1 MGVRIGNGYLH
12 RIIRTGQDLQR
23 TALLLQELGRM
34 VQSAVHR
41 VKGLVVCG
49 VVLLCLLGVSAG
61 AVRRRGA
68 IWHIAAVSTVVAA
81 DHVVVGI
88 RIGGGGVI
96 CSVIGPAGAA
106 LQRQGKRRAHDDQTC
121 GGGQQ
126 PFLIIAF
133 GIGGG
138 AAALGRS
145 LYLRHDAVRQAGGR
159 QGVARQRF
167 AKQFVHRVKGLLCHG
182 CSLLSLISVCK
193 TAPPS
198 KRFPLPSSN
207 SRSRILARLMRD
219 FTVPSLISSAAA
231 ISA

>member
-1 MGVRIGNGYLH
+1 MAFFQQVRIAGGMGVRIGNGYLH

-23 TALLLQELGRM
+23 TAPCCSS
-34 VQSAVHR
+34 SAAAWSR
-41 VKGLVVCG
+41 ALSIGSKGLVVCG

-61 AVRRRGA
+61 AIRRRGA

-126 PFLIIAF
+126 PLLIIAF
-133 GIGGG
+133 GIE
-138 AAALGRS
+138 AAL
-145 LYLRHDAVRQAGGR
+145 
-159 QGVARQRF
+159 
-167 AKQFVHRVKGLLCHG
+167 
-182 CSLLSLISVCK
+182 
-193 TAPPS
+193 PP
-198 KRFPLPSSN
+198 
-207 SRSRILARLMRD
+207 
-219 FTVPSLISSAAA
+219 
-231 ISA
+231 